1 MSILDRFVSR
11 ETGEQKKRK
20 PMFPTPTRIL
30 YAELDE
36 AAAEIKEEYPEDSR
50 IVDDFLWILKEAC
63 RTRHKQALEGELAP
77 MRASPR
83 FFLSPDRLTAYA
95 CLLPPENGGEDVAL
109 EEFLGDMRYEGIVSG
124 ILEEV
129 IPRKFG
135 YLRIFP
141 VARGRPPQA
150 GEDGQV
156 VELFRRRSHMQLEV
170 QNGSQVDFGEDVQLQ
185 PIRKGTVICVI
196 HPPKPGTDG
205 MDVTGMA
212 VRERSRGFPTGS
224 GSCWPG

>member
-1 MSILDRFVSR
+1 MSIFDYFTSKTADDL
-11 ETGEQKKRK
+11 EQKPLSPPLYRK
-20 PMFPTPTRIL
+20 L
-30 YAELDE
+30 
-36 AAAEIKEEYPEDSR
+36 AAALNQAGEDAKARYPDDGET
-50 IVDDFLWILKEAC
+50 VDAFVKVLKEVCKIRCKKTPGADPQPI
-63 RTRHKQALEGELAP
+63 KAA
-77 MRASPR
+77 AR
-83 FFLSPDRLTAYA
+83 FFLSRDRMSAYA